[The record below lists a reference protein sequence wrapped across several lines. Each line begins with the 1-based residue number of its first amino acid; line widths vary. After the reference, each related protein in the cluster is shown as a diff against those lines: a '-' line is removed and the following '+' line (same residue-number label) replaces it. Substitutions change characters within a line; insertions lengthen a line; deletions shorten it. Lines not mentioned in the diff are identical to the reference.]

1 MATNDPKKFKTM
13 DNLNNENL
21 IKLREL
27 RDEEKALKKV
37 INETKEDAILEAFA
51 HVPNG
56 GTFTI
61 EGGGK
66 YTLKLNPTIDLSEET
81 GKYARAW
88 QKKNAQKV
96 TIQEQIDELKRQHD
110 NLQEDMDILGEKH
123 ISATAGTDH
132 PYVPKTKPSI
142 VVLWL

>member
-1 MATNDPKKFKTM
+1 M
-13 DNLNNENL
+13 NENL

-37 INETKEDAILEAFA
+37 INTTKDAAIPEALE

-81 GKYARAW
+81 GKFARAW
-88 QKKNAQKV
+88 QKKQLEYNDL
-96 TIQEQIDELKRQHD
+96 QEQIDALKAQQ
-110 NLQEDMDILGEKH
+110 NLLDEEMDKLGEKH
-123 ISATAGTDH
+123 IAATAATDH

-142 VVLWL
+142 SVL